1 VTIAPAATVV
11 GLLVAPLA
19 IAVSFRGPRDRFW
32 SRMTATGAGL
42 AAIALLARP
51 PGPRPP
57 GARPPGRRPSG
68 PRPPGRRRPSAGSA
82 LVGLGSA
89 VVLAA
94 TFRAGDRLARRVVP
108 GAAEQIGALHELG
121 SIVPRRELALRL
133 GLIGTA
139 EELFWRGLVQ
149 AALMERYGRWPGA
162 GVATAAYAGAHLGTG
177 NLTLI
182 GAAGVAGAH
191 WSALC
196 AAGAPLGALA
206 VSHVAWDLWIFLGP
220 SPSAGPVAG
229 PA

>member
-1 VTIAPAATVV
+1 VTIAPAATAV

-42 AAIALLARP
+42 AAVALLARRPSPPMRP
-51 PGPRPP
+51 PGPH
-57 GARPPGRRPSG
+57 G
-68 PRPPGRRRPSAGSA
+68 RPSAGSV
-82 LVGLGSA
+82 LLGIGSA
-89 VVLAA
+89 VALAA
-94 TFRAGDRLARRVVP
+94 TFQLGDRLVRRVVP
-108 GAAEQIGALHELG
+108 GAGEQIRAVHELG
-121 SIVPRRELALRL
+121 GMVPRRELALRL
-133 GLIGTA
+133 GLIGAA

-149 AALMERYGRWPGA
+149 TDLMERYGRWTGA

-206 VSHVAWDLWIFLGP
+206 VSHVAWDLWIFLGQ
-220 SPSAGPVAG
+220 SPSVGPVAG